1 MKPRFYTTR
10 FFTKNNIMVET
21 PRIRV
26 AVLEGQYACLVDQ
39 GVPFSVCLRLQ
50 QLGLQ
55 LNQAQWTARNSLGGF
70 SVAFFWP
77 ALEKNHPQPT
87 KKVKKVKKKRVKVKS
102 TPVHISP
109 CAPVSNL
116 HISGSHDA
124 PRDLAYLRLASIKGL
139 RSN

>member
-1 MKPRFYTTR
+1 
-10 FFTKNNIMVET
+10 MVET

-70 SVAFFWP
+70 FIAFVWP
-77 ALEKNHPQPT
+77 ALEKNPQPR
-87 KKVKKVKKKRVKVKS
+87 K
-102 TPVHISP
+102 
-109 CAPVSNL
+109 
-116 HISGSHDA
+116 
-124 PRDLAYLRLASIKGL
+124 
-139 RSN
+139 